1 MGVRNGNYH
10 ASLSFHSDMDWSN
23 LDLDWDVGR
32 LQLGRNTVPEE
43 PGIWSVQIQLGQVI
57 EMFQRSLFRHFDDGA
72 TNLDM
77 AERLLWIIGK
87 QRHFWVAPHVLFFA
101 KPAHRVDQHIVSLPV
116 APDGSGLRLT
126 ARNDGCQRRA

>member
-77 AERLLWIIGK
+77 AERLRWIRGR
-87 QRHFWVAPHVLFFA
+87 QRHFWVGPHVLFFA
-101 KPAHRVDQHIVSLPV
+101 NPAHGVAQRATSLPR
-116 APDGSGLRLT
+116 APDGGRLPLPPRPA
-126 ARNDGCQRRA
+126 AR